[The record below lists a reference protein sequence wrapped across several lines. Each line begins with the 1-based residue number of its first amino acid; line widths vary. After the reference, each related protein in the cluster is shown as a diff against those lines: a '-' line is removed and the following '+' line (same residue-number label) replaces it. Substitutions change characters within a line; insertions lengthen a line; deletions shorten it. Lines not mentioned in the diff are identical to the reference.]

1 MRLNDAYLE
10 AAYRE
15 ASIKQKKE
23 ELEKEGY
30 QVSHNQFFDLYAER
44 AGVRRVYE
52 FKYRNGDRRNSD
64 MEKFLQK
71 AKEIEAEPIVVYML
85 RPNRDSIEF
94 DELGE
99 LIMEYF
105 MDNFPGDLDELS
117 SHTRLSE
124 VYIETLTDIHL
135 TERWIE
141 VKGEASVAVSRQ
153 YGSDRGQEDDDEE
166 EILELPMTFDAIV
179 NWSREIEELE
189 YEFDMSEIG

>member
-1 MRLNDAYLE
+1 MRLYDKYLDE
-10 AAYRE
+10 AYRE

-30 QVSHNQFFDLYAER
+30 QVSADHFFDLYAER
-44 AGVRRVYE
+44 AGAKRVYA
-52 FKYRNGDRRNSD
+52 FKYRNGDRRNSEI
-64 MEKFLQK
+64 EKFLQK

-94 DELGE
+94 DGLGE

-105 MDNFPGDLDELS
+105 MDNFPSDLDELS

-124 VYIETLTDIHL
+124 VYIETITDIHL

-141 VKGEASVAVSRQ
+141 VKGEASVTISLQ
-153 YGSDRGQEDDDEE
+153 YGSDREQEDDDEE
-166 EILELPMTFDAIV
+166 ELLELPMTFDAIV

-189 YEFDMSEIG
+189 YEFDMSEME

>member
-30 QVSHNQFFDLYAER
+30 QVSTDSFFDLYAER
-44 AGVRRVYE
+44 AGTRRVYE

-71 AKEIEAEPIVVYML
+71 AKEIEAESIVVYML

-99 LIMEYF
+99 LIMGYF
-105 MDNFPGDLDELS
+105 IDNFPSDLDELS
-117 SHTRLSE
+117 SHTRPIE
-124 VYIETLTDIHL
+124 VYVETITDIHL

-141 VKGEASVAVSRQ
+141 VKGEASVTVSLQ
-153 YGSDRGQEDDDEE
+153 YGSDREQEDDDEE
-166 EILELPMTFDAIV
+166 ELLGLPMTFDAIV

-189 YEFDMSEIG
+189 YEFDMSEIE

>member
-1 MRLNDAYLE
+1 MRLNDVYLE

-15 ASIKQKKE
+15 ASINQKKE
-23 ELEKEGY
+23 ELEKDGY
-30 QVSHNQFFDLYAER
+30 QVLADPFFGLYAER
-44 AGVRRVYE
+44 AGARRVYE

-99 LIMEYF
+99 LIMGYF
-105 MDNFPGDLDELS
+105 MDNFPSDLDELS
-117 SHTRLSE
+117 SHTRPIE
-124 VYIETLTDIHL
+124 VYIETITDIHL

-141 VKGEASVAVSRQ
+141 VKGEASVTVSLQ
-153 YGSDRGQEDDDEE
+153 YGSDREQEDDDEE
-166 EILELPMTFDAIV
+166 ELLGLPMTFDAIV

-189 YEFDMSEIG
+189 YEFDMSEIE

>member
-1 MRLNDAYLE
+1 MRLYDKYLDE
-10 AAYRE
+10 AYRE

-30 QVSHNQFFDLYAER
+30 QVSPDQFFDLYAER
-44 AGVRRVYE
+44 AGAKRVYE
-52 FKYRNGDRRNSD
+52 FKYRNGDRRNSE

-99 LIMEYF
+99 LILEYF
-105 MDNFPGDLDELS
+105 MDNFPSDLDELS

-124 VYIETLTDIHL
+124 VYIETITDIHL

-141 VKGEASVAVSRQ
+141 VKGEASVTVSLQ
-153 YGSDRGQEDDDEE
+153 YGSDREQEDDDEE
-166 EILELPMTFDAIV
+166 ELLELPMTFEAIV

-189 YEFDMSEIG
+189 YEFDMSEME